1 MENIIEIENLSFSYN
16 DKKLINNISFF
27 IEDGDY
33 VAIIGPNGS
42 AKTTLMKLILG
53 LLKPDSGTIR
63 LFNNSI
69 SNFKDYNKI
78 GYMSQNVSD
87 FNKMFPATVGEIVS
101 LGLEKSRFKNK
112 NDDRVKKALE
122 IVDMYDFKDRK
133 IGNLSGGQKQRV
145 FIARAILNNPK
156 ILFMDEPLAG
166 VDMESQNNFYSLM
179 DKLNKEYNMTLM
191 MVSHD
196 IDIVIEKA
204 NKILL
209 LDDGKLYFHNTDT
222 CDCIEQIEEVYG
234 RSKNLLLQKH

>member
-42 AKTTLMKLILG
+42 AKTTWMKLILG